1 VDYRNGSK
9 SGKRLSVIARGLAII
24 IWGSLLVNAQIQSTR
39 PAQSAALAFEIVSVK
54 VNKPGQSRELSIQY
68 LPGGRFSARAV
79 PIPLLIL
86 EAYDFTRLDPSE
98 EFRKLDVSLIERDL
112 YDIDAIAPKDAIPP
126 GSSAKV
132 RNDKIKEMLQTL
144 LKDRFKLRLHRETKE
159 MPIYAIVVGKNGPKF
174 SNGLNEECADRPTN
188 LFDPTS
194 CHSMADLVRFG
205 TRVGRFDRPLID
217 KTGLT
222 ELYSI
227 PSVDWF
233 AIIPGGLKSRSNP
246 GIEPSQLF
254 SDILD
259 KLGLRIE
266 TEKATVDMLLID
278 HVEPPSLEN

>member
-1 VDYRNGSK
+1 MDYRIGSK
-9 SGKRLSVIARGLAII
+9 SGKWLTVFAASLAISI
-24 IWGSLLVNAQIQSTR
+24 AGSLLVDAQIQATA
-39 PAQSAALAFEIVSVK
+39 PAQSAAPAFEVVSVK

-68 LPGGRFSARAV
+68 LAGGRFSARAV

-86 EAYDFTRLDPSE
+86 EGYDLTRLEPSE
-98 EFRKLDVSLIERDL
+98 EFRKLDVSVIERDL

-132 RNDKIKEMLQTL
+132 RNDSIKAMLQTL
-144 LKDRFKLRLHRETKE
+144 LRDRFKLRIHHETRE

-174 SNGLNEECADRPTN
+174 STGLNEQCADRPTN
-188 LFDPTS
+188 YFDPAS
-194 CHSMADLVRFG
+194 CHSVADLVRLG
-205 TRVGRFDRPLID
+205 TRVGRFDRPLVD

-227 PSVDWF
+227 PSVDWS
-233 AIIPGGLKSRSNP
+233 AIIPGALKSNP

-259 KLGLRIE
+259 KLGLKIE
-266 TEKATVDMLLID
+266 TQKANVDMVLID